1 MNYGNSLNIY
11 FIILQCMLIYMMLY
25 TFIFVYSY
33 IFLLVW
39 LTSLSSHLELANELS
54 QARLLAHL

>member
-1 MNYGNSLNIY
+1 MYAYIHDVIHFYICIFIDSY
-11 FIILQCMLIYMMLY
+11 F
-25 TFIFVYSY
+25 
-33 IFLLVW
+33 FLLVW